1 MNNINLIID
10 FDSTF
15 IKLETLDALAEI
27 SLNNN
32 ANKKLI
38 INKILDI
45 TNSAMDGKIAF
56 DIALSKRIAM
66 LGASNTHIKKVTS
79 LIQNCISSSIIK
91 NKKFFTENSENCYI
105 VSGGFIQII
114 YPVVEPFGFKKEN
127 IFCNKFIIENTK
139 IIGVDNNNLLSK
151 KKGKVSVLKK
161 HINLN
166 NKTSIVLGDGYTDY
180 ELKKYNEAKYFIQFI
195 ENINRKSLNKHA
207 DIIVENFNEV
217 ITFLE
222 SLHE

>member
-1 MNNINLIID
+1 M
-10 FDSTF
+10 
-15 IKLETLDALAEI
+15 
-27 SLNNN
+27 
-32 ANKKLI
+32 
-38 INKILDI
+38 
-45 TNSAMDGKIAF
+45 
-56 DIALSKRIAM
+56 
-66 LGASNTHIKKVTS
+66 
-79 LIQNCISSSIIK
+79 K
-91 NKKFFTENSENCYI
+91 NKKVILITGNA
-105 VSGGFIQII
+105 GFIGYHIA
-114 YPVVEPFGFKKEN
+114 KSLMSK
-127 IFCNKFIIENTK
+127 NTK